1 MNTFSAD
8 SLEDNSPNLLE
19 GTFIQD
25 DTQIGVFF
33 SAFPFFVDSLC
44 IVSESPGFSKSAEL
58 NGRNPGIVI
67 TAGKMA
73 DLPHERYDWGTL
85 GSRAF

>member
-1 MNTFSAD
+1 MTHR
-8 SLEDNSPNLLE
+8 L
-19 GTFIQD
+19 
-25 DTQIGVFF
+25 VFC

-44 IVSESPGFSKSAEL
+44 IVSESLGFSKLTEL

-73 DLPHERYDWGTL
+73 DLPHARYDWGTL